1 MKKAILGLLVS
12 ALLIYLSVKDTD
24 FQRVIY
30 GMTKMG
36 YGYILPFLLI
46 MLLMQ
51 ALRAWRWG
59 LILNPLEKIGYL
71 PLFAITSAGFL
82 AITALPARLGELARP
97 YLVARKSAIRMS
109 AAVGTIFVERI
120 LDGAAILTI
129 ASATAF
135 FTILPAWL
143 LKANVIFFIINLILF
158 SGVFFALFRRP
169 LLLKFLNF
177 SLRILPEKWPKKWPK
192 KWTDALNRLL
202 HHFLDGFQVI
212 GDGKRLFQIL
222 LLSFLIW
229 LIDALAIYILFLAF
243 NFQIPPVAAFVLMI
257 VLIIGIAIPT
267 APGFIGNWHFSCV
280 LGLGLFGINKTDALT
295 FAIIYHF
302 LAVGF
307 VVVLGLGFFPSLK
320 LSFADLR
327 KEARSAL
334 S

>member
-59 LILNPLEKIGYL
+59 LILNPLEKIAYL

-158 SGVFFALFRRP
+158 LGVFFALFRRP

-177 SLRILPEKWPKKWPK
+177 SLRILPERWK
-192 KWTDALNRLL
+192 DALNRLL

-222 LLSFLIW
+222 LLSLLIW

-257 VLIIGIAIPT
+257 ILIIGIAIPT

-307 VVVLGLGFFPSLK
+307 VVILGLGFFPSLK

>member
-59 LILNPLEKIGYL
+59 LILNPLEKIAYL

-82 AITALPARLGELARP
+82 AITALPA
-97 YLVARKSAIRMS
+97 
-109 AAVGTIFVERI
+109 
-120 LDGAAILTI
+120 
-129 ASATAF
+129 
-135 FTILPAWL
+135 WL

-158 SGVFFALFRRP
+158 LGVFFALFRRP

-177 SLRILPEKWPKKWPK
+177 SLRILPEKWPK

-222 LLSFLIW
+222 LLSLLIW

-257 VLIIGIAIPT
+257 ILIIGIAIPT

-280 LGLGLFGINKTDALT
+280 LGLGIFGINKTDALT

-307 VVVLGLGFFPSLK
+307 VVILGLGFFPSLK

-327 KEARSAL
+327 KEARKL
-334 S
+334 Y

>member
-1 MKKAILGLLVS
+1 
-12 ALLIYLSVKDTD
+12 
-24 FQRVIY
+24 
-30 GMTKMG
+30 MTKMG

-59 LILNPLEKIGYL
+59 LILNPLEKIAYL

-97 YLVARKSAIRMS
+97 YLVARKSAIMMS

-129 ASATAF
+129 ASATTF

-169 LLLKFLNF
+169 LLWKFLNF
-177 SLRILPEKWPKKWPK
+177 SLRILPERWKD
-192 KWTDALNRLL
+192 TLSRLL

-257 VLIIGIAIPT
+257 ILIIGIAIPT

-307 VVVLGLGFFPSLK
+307 VVILGLGFLPSLK

-327 KEARSAL
+327 KEARSTL
-334 S
+334 SL

>member
-1 MKKAILGLLVS
+1 MKKVILGLLIS

-46 MLLMQ
+46 TLLMQ

-71 PLFAITSAGFL
+71 SLFAITSAGFL

-135 FTILPAWL
+135 FTTRPTWG
-143 LKANVIFFIINLILF
+143 LKANDFLLSMALIL
-158 SGVFFALFRRP
+158 SPGGVFALFRRS
-169 LLLKFLNF
+169 LLL
-177 SLRILPEKWPKKWPK
+177 
-192 KWTDALNRLL
+192 
-202 HHFLDGFQVI
+202 
-212 GDGKRLFQIL
+212 
-222 LLSFLIW
+222 
-229 LIDALAIYILFLAF
+229 
-243 NFQIPPVAAFVLMI
+243 
-257 VLIIGIAIPT
+257 
-267 APGFIGNWHFSCV
+267 
-280 LGLGLFGINKTDALT
+280 
-295 FAIIYHF
+295 
-302 LAVGF
+302 
-307 VVVLGLGFFPSLK
+307 
-320 LSFADLR
+320 
-327 KEARSAL
+327 
-334 S
+334 

>member
-1 MKKAILGLLVS
+1 MKKVVLGLFISV
-12 ALLIYLSVKDTD
+12 LLIYLSVKDTD

-46 MLLMQ
+46 TLLMQ

-82 AITALPARLGELARP
+82 AITVLPARLGELARP

-120 LDGAAILTI
+120 LDGAAILII
-129 ASATAF
+129 ASAVTF

-169 LLLKFLNF
+169 LLRKFLNF
-177 SLRILPEKWPKKWPK
+177 SLRILPEKWKD
-192 KWTDALNRLL
+192 TLNRLL

-229 LIDALAIYILFLAF
+229 LIDVLAIYILFLAF

-257 VLIIGIAIPT
+257 ILIIGIAIPT

-302 LAVGF
+302 LAVGL
-307 VVVLGLGFFPSLK
+307 VVILGLGFFPSLK
-320 LSFADLR
+320 LSFADLW
-327 KEARSAL
+327 KEARSTL
-334 S
+334 SL

>member
-1 MKKAILGLLVS
+1 MKKVILGLLIS

-46 MLLMQ
+46 TLLMQ

-59 LILNPLEKIGYL
+59 LILNPLEKIAYL

-129 ASATAF
+129 TSATAF

-177 SLRILPEKWPKKWPK
+177 SLRILPERWK
-192 KWTDALNRLL
+192 DALNRLL

-307 VVVLGLGFFPSLK
+307 VVILGLGFFPSLK

>member
-24 FQRVIY
+24 FQRVIS

-36 YGYILPFLLI
+36 YGYILPFLFI

-59 LILNPLEKIGYL
+59 LILNPLEKIAYL

-177 SLRILPEKWPKKWPK
+177 SLRILPERWK
-192 KWTDALNRLL
+192 DALNRLL

-243 NFQIPPVAAFVLMI
+243 NFPIPPVAAFVLMI

-307 VVVLGLGFFPSLK
+307 VVILGLGFFPSLK